1 MAYTNVPSSSV
12 VCLPSS
18 VLLQESSHPR
28 RPLYQI
34 LRSLSSSSNPL
45 QLLRPQGS
53 SPPPFRAP
61 PVPVMDDLLHHY
73 KVPPPASRLTTHL
86 HTTSSLRRHSI
97 GAVIRQTDLT
107 TAAAASDA
115 TPLVG
120 PTGTLKGF
128 RRATAA
134 IVEAAEPAETRKIKI
149 KGRTRFFIHHTL
161 LINFAVHLRQK
172 SAQTFFKFMDCAMT
186 KI

>member
-18 VLLQESSHPR
+18 VLEASSHPR
-28 RPLYQI
+28 RPFYQI

-45 QLLRPQGS
+45 HQGS
-53 SPPPFRAP
+53 SPPSFRAP
-61 PVPVMDDLLHHY
+61 PIPVMDELLQHY
-73 KVPPPASRLTTHL
+73 KVPPPASRLMHL
-86 HTTSSLRRHSI
+86 GGTSSLRRHSI

-107 TAAAASDA
+107 MTADA

-134 IVEAAEPAETRKIKI
+134 IVEAVEPAETRKIKI
-149 KGRTRFFIHHTL
+149 KGRTRFFSL
-161 LINFAVHLRQK
+161 K
-172 SAQTFFKFMDCAMT
+172 KFIFWSVYGVCIVIKMY
-186 KI
+186 

>member
-18 VLLQESSHPR
+18 VLLQEASSHPR

-45 QLLRPQGS
+45 QLLHPQGL

-61 PVPVMDDLLHHY
+61 PVPVMDDLLQHY
-73 KVPPPASRLTTHL
+73 KVPPPASRLMHL
-86 HTTSSLRRHSI
+86 GGGTSSLRRHSI
-97 GAVIRQTDLT
+97 GAVIRQTDLAN
-107 TAAAASDA
+107 AAAADA

-128 RRATAA
+128 RRASAA
-134 IVEAAEPAETRKIKI
+134 IVEAAEPLETRKITI
-149 KGRTRFFIHHTL
+149 KGRTMLF
-161 LINFAVHLRQK
+161 
-172 SAQTFFKFMDCAMT
+172 
-186 KI
+186 

>member
-18 VLLQESSHPR
+18 VLLQEASSHPR

-45 QLLRPQGS
+45 QLLHPQGS

-73 KVPPPASRLTTHL
+73 KVPPPASRLTHL
-86 HTTSSLRRHSI
+86 HSTSSLRRHSI

-107 TAAAASDA
+107 NAAAADA

-134 IVEAAEPAETRKIKI
+134 IVETVEPVETRKIKI
-149 KGRTRFFIHHTL
+149 KGRTRFLSLF
-161 LINFAVHLRQK
+161 
-172 SAQTFFKFMDCAMT
+172 
-186 KI
+186 

>member
-18 VLLQESSHPR
+18 VLEASSHPR

-45 QLLRPQGS
+45 QLHQGA

-61 PVPVMDDLLHHY
+61 PVPVMDDLLQHY
-73 KVPPPASRLTTHL
+73 KVPPPASRLAHL
-86 HTTSSLRRHSI
+86 ASTSSLRRHSI
-97 GAVIRQTDLT
+97 GAVIRQTDLS
-107 TAAAASDA
+107 AAADA

-128 RRATAA
+128 RRNTAA
-134 IVEAAEPAETRKIKI
+134 IVEAAEPAENRKIKI
-149 KGRTRFFIHHTL
+149 IGRNSFFVTL
-161 LINFAVHLRQK
+161 MSVH
-172 SAQTFFKFMDCAMT
+172 SGGSKFQGS
-186 KI
+186 

>member
-18 VLLQESSHPR
+18 VLESSSHPR

-45 QLLRPQGS
+45 QLHQGLSS

-61 PVPVMDDLLHHY
+61 PVPVMDELLQHY
-73 KVPPPASRLTTHL
+73 KVPPSASRLMHL
-86 HTTSSLRRHSI
+86 GSTSSLRRHSI
-97 GAVIRQTDLT
+97 GAVIRQPDL
-107 TAAAASDA
+107 TAAADA

-134 IVEAAEPAETRKIKI
+134 AIVETAEPAETKKIII
-149 KGRTRFFIHHTL
+149 KGRTIFYQSNCVYICASL
-161 LINFAVHLRQK
+161 ALILIARIGI
-172 SAQTFFKFMDCAMT
+172 
-186 KI
+186 KIQALSIFGYLN